1 MRPKRALDLCDSKEK
16 QEAKI
21 FQIFQ
26 CSGVAKFEK
35 KKRKEKLH
43 LIKKNVLKAVIGKLH
58 WLLHLF
64 QLCACLLEYR

>member
-35 KKRKEKLH
+35 RKRKEKRH
-43 LIKKNVLKAVIGKLH
+43 LI
-58 WLLHLF
+58 
-64 QLCACLLEYR
+64 